1 MRFGVLVPDEYSG
14 ALVSG
19 VGEQMG
25 VELIWIIVD
34 KAAVSSQLDRLIHR
48 EHVDGIIA
56 RSPYGN
62 LIEEELEVPVATM
75 HISRQDLIQ
84 TVQRV
89 TPGKKVAFL
98 YPEAD
103 AEKFAYN
110 QEELLS
116 LPDHPIQALK
126 IQDDCDNYTVEDPR
140 YWAEEGAF
148 EKFRSCQAIASGTP
162 MLLKAARDYGMETVT
177 IRIDP
182 FELRCAVRNLISAV
196 NSRARDI
203 RNNRLLEAVL
213 NTTNSGFMILENGTV
228 TIANNNICKM
238 SGVPMDRLHGRQET
252 ELSELNAFFKKAMQV
267 RRKEI
272 ITYNDVPYSVFRRPL
287 ELDPSLVQKGPIELI
302 SVIDVPKL
310 YKTESQIRKSIDSNG
325 FTAKWHFE
333 DMIAEDMA
341 TRMLVRTARQFS
353 NASSNV
359 LILGESG
366 TGKDVLAQCIHN
378 ASPYARGPFVA
389 LNCAS
394 LPENLLESELFG
406 YEEGAFTGARKGGK
420 PGIFEI
426 SYGGTLFLDEIGEM
440 PLSLQAK
447 LLRVIQEKAIVR
459 VGGRKVIPIRNRLI
473 FATNRNLDEMVA
485 EKQFRQDLLYRIN
498 VLELTIPPLRE
509 RPEDVKALFRYFLE
523 KYQGSQKKIEK
534 GAVEYL
540 AELSRGYA
548 WPGNVRELQNIVE
561 RLLVMQSSGSPGED
575 RDQMVR
581 RSLGLLRESRP
592 APQEMSALPPDGMV
606 LRRGTLKEM
615 EDQLYRD
622 SYDRCGGNMRRMAE
636 ELDIGYNTVRR
647 WIQRET

>member
-14 ALVSG
+14 AIVSG

-25 VELIWIIVD
+25 VDLIWIIVD
-34 KAAVSSQLDRLIHR
+34 KGTFSSQLDKLVHT

-56 RSPYGN
+56 RSPYGAI
-62 LIEEELEVPVATM
+62 IEQELEVPVATM

-98 YPEAD
+98 YPQAD
-103 AEKFAYN
+103 AEKFDYN

-116 LPDHPIQALK
+116 LQDHPIQALK
-126 IQDDCDNYTVEDPR
+126 IQDDCDKYSVEDPR

-162 MLLKAARDYGMETVT
+162 TLLKAALDYGMEAVT

-213 NTTNSGFMILENGTV
+213 NTTNSGFLILEHQKV
-228 TIANNNICKM
+228 ILANHTICKM
-238 SGVPMDRLHGRQET
+238 SRVTMEQLQGKSENELAG
-252 ELSELNAFFKKAMQV
+252 LSEFFEKALKV

-272 ITYNDVPYSVFRRPL
+272 INYNDTPFSVFRRPL
-287 ELDPSLVQKGPIELI
+287 ELDPSLAGNGLIELI
-302 SVIDVPKL
+302 SIIDVPKL
-310 YKTESQIRKSIDSNG
+310 YKTESQIRKSINSNG

-333 DMIAEDMA
+333 EMIAQDA
-341 TRMLVRTARQFS
+341 STKMLVRTAKQFS

-459 VGGRKVIPIRNRLI
+459 VGGSKVIPIRNRLI
-473 FATNRNLDEMVA
+473 FATNRDLNQMVA
-485 EKQFRQDLLYRIN
+485 EKKFRQDLLYRIN
-498 VLELTIPPLRE
+498 VLELTVPPLRS
-509 RPEDVKALFRYFLE
+509 RPEDVKELFRYFLY

-540 AELSRGYA
+540 AELSQGYS

-575 RDQMVR
+575 RDEMVK
-581 RSLGLLRESRP
+581 RSLGIIRDSSP
-592 APQEMSALPPDGMV
+592 VQKSFPGLPPSSVV
-606 LRRGTLKEM
+606 LRRGTMKEM
-615 EDQLYRD
+615 ESQLYKD
-622 SYDRCGGNMRRMAE
+622 SYERCGGNMRRMAE
-636 ELDIGYNTVRR
+636 ELDVGYNTVRR
-647 WIQRET
+647 WAQKGE